1 MQAGTNRGATAQTGR
16 SAETRRRETNARV
29 TASRGQLGYGRSSGI
44 VTRADIVRTY
54 LRSDADIADS
64 VREHVLRETMQL
76 DPRRFVVDVH
86 DGDVSI
92 SGSVDLRSGAQI
104 IERFVRMV
112 PGVID
117 VTADVSWSMDDRD
130 VDVPP
135 SDHLFPLGRG

>member
-1 MQAGTNRGATAQTGR
+1 
-16 SAETRRRETNARV
+16 
-29 TASRGQLGYGRSSGI
+29 
-44 VTRADIVRTY
+44 
-54 LRSDADIADS
+54 
-64 VREHVLRETMQL
+64 MQL

-112 PGVID
+112 PGMID

-135 SDHLFPLGRG
+135 SDHLFPLSRG